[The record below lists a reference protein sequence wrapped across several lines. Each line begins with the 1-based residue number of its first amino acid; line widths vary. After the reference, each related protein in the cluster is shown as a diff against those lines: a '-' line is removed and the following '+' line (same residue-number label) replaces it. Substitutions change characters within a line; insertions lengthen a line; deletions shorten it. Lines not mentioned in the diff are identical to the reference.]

1 MSRSLPFVLKN
12 KYECQKDLGGNMAD
26 VYLAVDRKADR
37 PVVVKLL
44 RPADANNT
52 EIRKRFIQ
60 EAQLACRC
68 SHPNI
73 ITTYETDEEEGLP
86 YIAMEYLQGESLKEM
101 IERGGLET
109 QVDAL
114 WIALQAAR
122 ALNYLHRLGIVH
134 RDIKPANLH
143 VDSGKVAKLIDFGI
157 ARLKESNLTQTGQT
171 IGTPRY
177 MAPEQVMG
185 KGATPATDIYA
196 FGVMMYEMLTLRMPY
211 NVQTQQELWAAII
224 HGSPDPEPL
233 KEVEAP
239 QVVID
244 LVMKC
249 LAKEPSDRYPSFA
262 PICDTLQTL
271 LAPSMPAW
279 AMDARTVSYQSVQ
292 KTAGKQ
298 QGVTP
303 KTLRIGVIAG
313 AVVVG
318 VLLAIRLMGPG
329 DGSKTEPAKKNG
341 GGIVENQPPVLE
353 KTLALPSGDMVLV
366 EGGPAFLGSD
376 ADRHTINL
384 PPFYIDRTEVSNR
397 AYGLFCDQ
405 TGRAKPD
412 GFERAGLDLPV
423 VNVSY
428 EDAVAFAQWAN
439 KRLPTAAEWEKAARG
454 AEGRAFPWGNQM
466 DYSRVNLMESRTDK
480 QHDKLV
486 AVNSYENGAS
496 PYGVLNIMGNAL
508 EWVDRSEI
516 PSDQFFQENQSL
528 LPNAKPPLSRNEP
541 FYQVRGG
548 AFNYVLADPKMLPAL
563 LWDRGL
569 FAARVKLPELGFRCA
584 RDAQ

>member
-1 MSRSLPFVLKN
+1 MSRSLPFVLKD

-44 RPADANNT
+44 RAGDAKNT

-73 ITTYETDEEEGLP
+73 ITTYETDEEDGLP

-114 WIALQAAR
+114 WIALQAGR

-143 VDSGKVAKLIDFGI
+143 VDASKVAKLIDFGI

-185 KGATPATDIYA
+185 KGVTSASDIYA
-196 FGVMMYEMLTLRMPY
+196 FGVMLYEMLTLRMPY
-211 NVQTQQELWAAII
+211 NVETQQELWAAII
-224 HGSPDPEPL
+224 HGTPNLEPL
-233 KEVEAP
+233 QEVQAP

-249 LAKEPSDRYPSFA
+249 LAKEPGDRYPSFA
-262 PICDTLQTL
+262 PICETLQTL
-271 LAPSMPAW
+271 LAPSLPAW
-279 AMDARTVSYQSVQ
+279 AMDARTVSHQSLQ
-292 KTAGKQ
+292 KPHEKQ
-298 QGVTP
+298 AVTP
-303 KTLRIGVIAG
+303 KTLRMGVIAG
-313 AVVVG
+313 AVAVG
-318 VLLAIRLMGPG
+318 VLLAIRLFGPG
-329 DGSKTEPAKKNG
+329 GKPTPEPPKENG
-341 GGIVENQPPVLE
+341 GAPVMVLE
-353 KTLALPSGDMVLV
+353 KTLPLPSGDMMLV
-366 EGGPAFLGSD
+366 DGGPALLGSD
-376 ADRHTINL
+376 SNRQTINL

-405 TGRAKPD
+405 TGRAKPP
-412 GFERAGLDLPV
+412 GFERADPDLPV
-423 VNVSY
+423 VNVTY
-428 EDAVAFAQWAN
+428 DDAVAFARWAN
-439 KRLPTAAEWEKAARG
+439 KRLPTAAEWEKSARG
-454 AEGRAFPWGNQM
+454 SDGRAFPWGSEI
-466 DYSRVNLMESRTDK
+466 DYSRVNLMKSANDTA
-480 QHDKLV
+480 HNKLAPV
-486 AVNSYENGAS
+486 DSYRDGAS
-496 PYGVLNIMGNAL
+496 PYGVLNMMGNAL
-508 EWVDRSEI
+508 EWVDTSEI
-516 PSDQFFQENQSL
+516 PSEQFFKENKQL
-528 LPNAKPPLSRNEP
+528 LGNVQPPLSQSES

-548 AFNYVLADPKMLPAL
+548 AFDWVMAAKDLPAL

-569 FAARVKLPELGFRCA
+569 LVSRLKLPDLGFRCA
-584 RDAQ
+584 RDAR